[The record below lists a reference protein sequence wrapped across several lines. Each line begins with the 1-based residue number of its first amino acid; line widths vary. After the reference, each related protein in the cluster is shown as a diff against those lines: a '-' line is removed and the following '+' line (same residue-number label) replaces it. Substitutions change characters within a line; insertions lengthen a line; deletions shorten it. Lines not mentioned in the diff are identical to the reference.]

1 MIKLK
6 TWLAVLATL
15 LLPSIAIFG
24 QTLDLRTATKI
35 DRLDLGAGGT
45 ITITGAPEGTI
56 RVTGSAKNEISI
68 TAEISVAGAS
78 EAEFAELS
86 RSIGFVT
93 DESAMRVGIASVG
106 PHNRFGL
113 KKLPKKFP
121 ARLLALPFRINYVI
135 SVPRYSD
142 LEIDG
147 GKGDVWVTDVEGGLR
162 LNLIESKASVE
173 VLGGATQIMVGK
185 GSLDIGFGSR
195 GWRARSADV
204 QVGKGD
210 LNVALPANAS
220 AEIDGVILRT
230 GSIEN
235 AITELRPRDRK
246 VTFTDKSLLGKIGV
260 GGPTLKFTVAEGTLK
275 ISRL

>member
-1 MIKLK
+1 MIKLNV
-6 TWLAVLATL
+6 WLAASCTL
-15 LLPSIAIFG
+15 LIVSVAVFG
-24 QTLDLRTATKI
+24 QGLDVRTATKT
-35 DRLDLGAGGT
+35 DRLDFGAGGT
-45 ITITGAPEGTI
+45 ITITGAPDGTI
-56 RVTGSAKNEISI
+56 RVTGSSKNEITI
-68 TAEISVAGAS
+68 TAEVSVSGAS

-93 DESAMRVGIASVG
+93 DESAMRVSIASTG
-106 PHNRFGL
+106 SHNKFGL

-121 ARLLALPFRINYVI
+121 SRLLSLPFRINYVI

-147 GKGDVWVTDVEGGLR
+147 GKGDVWVTDVEGRLR
-162 LNLIESKASVE
+162 LNLVESNASVE
-173 VLGGATQIMVGK
+173 VLGGATQIMIGK
-185 GSLDIGFGSR
+185 GRLDIGFGSR

-210 LNVALPANAS
+210 IKVALPANAS